1 MKRFAVVLIAALC
14 LVCLVSAQDQN
25 RNPEETGTGKADST
39 QEKKPEIEKQ
49 DEVAKSIDPRKVK
62 QEVQQTFD
70 EWKEAYADGDKR
82 KFLLGFA
89 NIPDLTIRISGTEW
103 IGFQNYWRAILAT
116 EIPKTTSPF
125 RNVRIIPIDEFAAL
139 VTYIRSSSAKD
150 AKGNLLAYRGTLVY
164 AKTYGGWK
172 IIAWHS
178 HAVEEP
184 PLVPQP
190 RAN

>member
-1 MKRFAVVLIAALC
+1 MKHFAALITLC
-14 LVCLVSAQDQN
+14 LVSMLGAQGQSD
-25 RNPEETGTGKADST
+25 TKKVGAGKADTT
-39 QEKKPEIEKQ
+39 QGKEAAVEKQ
-49 DEVAKSIDPRKVK
+49 DDVAKSIDPRKVK
-62 QEVQQTFD
+62 QEVQEAFD

-103 IGFQNYWRAILAT
+103 IGFQNYWEAILDT
-116 EIPKTTSPF
+116 EIPKTTYPF

-150 AKGNLLAYRGTLVY
+150 SKGKPLAYRGTLVY

-184 PLVPQP
+184 PVAPGP
-190 RAN
+190 RPN